1 MGFSKPSNT
10 LRPAAG
16 ADGLN
21 GSPGLTHSLLPSS
34 PCLPAQGMGLSQD
47 QGQAGLT
54 GSPALPSLTG
64 GRGQCSSLSLSLQFS
79 LCS

>member
-16 ADGLN
+16 GDGLN
-21 GSPGLTHSLLPSS
+21 GSPGLTHSLLPPS
-34 PCLPAQGMGLSQD
+34 PCLPAHGMGLGQD

-54 GSPALPSLTG
+54 GSPALTG